1 MLTVLLGGARSGKS
15 ALATRIAQASGR
27 PVAFVA
33 TAEAGDPEMAE
44 RIRRHREA
52 RPTEWSTV
60 EEPVY
65 LRGALAGAPE
75 EAFVVIDCLTLW
87 VANLLD
93 RGWDPAAA
101 EAEAEVVARL
111 AAERDA
117 PVVTVS
123 NEVGLGVVPVS
134 ELGRSYRDL
143 LGRVNQVW
151 VDAADE
157 AHFVV
162 AGRMLRLDG

>member
-15 ALATRIAQASGR
+15 ALAIRLAKASAR

-33 TAEAGDPEMAE
+33 TAEARDAEMAD
-44 RIRRHREA
+44 RIVRHREA
-52 RPTEWSTV
+52 RPTGWLTV
-60 EEPVY
+60 EEPVD
-65 LRGALAGAPE
+65 LRGAVGVAPE

-87 VANLLD
+87 IANLFD
-93 RGWDPAAA
+93 RGWEAGAAEE
-101 EAEAEVVARL
+101 EAEAVARL
-111 AAERDA
+111 AAGRDA
-117 PVVTVS
+117 PVVAVS
-123 NEVGLGVVPVS
+123 NEVGMGVVPVS

-151 VDAADE
+151 VEAAHDAAL
-157 AHFVV
+157 VV